1 MDSMQRFDQKL
12 DMIAELEDLLGTEVD
27 IVDLEGADPY
37 FIHQLLLNKVLI
49 FEKDLNRRVEF
60 EVKSRRMYFDML
72 PFYNLYHAQAM
83 KRLERR

>member
-12 DMIAELEDLLGTEVD
+12 DMIDKLEDLLGTKVD

-37 FIHQLLLNKVLI
+37 FIHQLLLSKVLVV
-49 FEKDLNRRVEF
+49 EKDLNRGVEF
-60 EVKSRRMYFDML
+60 EVKSCRKYFDML
-72 PFYNLYHAQAM
+72 PFYKFYHAQAM